1 MGFVE
6 KGDNSS
12 EEAEDNEGSPI
23 ELAVVNR
30 KQKDGLK
37 KGRRNRKDSDDV
49 EPSSEEKQ
57 LHLFD
62 QQNDQES
69 GKSRP
74 AGQGKSDDYN
84 PFDEQDASQKQGL
97 IDTEVIGDA
106 MVNELDDAL
115 DNDSSDEEKDE
126 FGAFV

>member
-6 KGDNSS
+6 KGDNSD

-49 EPSSEEKQ
+49 EPSSEEK
-57 LHLFD
+57 
-62 QQNDQES
+62 
-69 GKSRP
+69 
-74 AGQGKSDDYN
+74 
-84 PFDEQDASQKQGL
+84 
-97 IDTEVIGDA
+97 
-106 MVNELDDAL
+106 
-115 DNDSSDEEKDE
+115 
-126 FGAFV
+126 

>member
-12 EEAEDNEGSPI
+12 EEGEDNEGSPI

-37 KGRRNRKDSDDV
+37 KGKRNRDSDDV

-62 QQNDQES
+62 Q
-69 GKSRP
+69 
-74 AGQGKSDDYN
+74 
-84 PFDEQDASQKQGL
+84 
-97 IDTEVIGDA
+97 
-106 MVNELDDAL
+106 
-115 DNDSSDEEKDE
+115 
-126 FGAFV
+126 

>member
-1 MGFVE
+1 MLIKTGCESVQERLSAAQAKKRKGRRKRASENEDGMGFVE

-12 EEAEDNEGSPI
+12 EEGEDNEGSPI

-37 KGRRNRKDSDDV
+37 KGKKNRDSDDV

-74 AGQGKSDDYN
+74 AG
-84 PFDEQDASQKQGL
+84 
-97 IDTEVIGDA
+97 
-106 MVNELDDAL
+106 
-115 DNDSSDEEKDE
+115 
-126 FGAFV
+126 